1 MAKLINVC
9 LDGSTEQVFPI
20 SVPFLGLFY
29 SPRHN
34 IEIRQ
39 INNPTVAS

>member
-20 SVPFLGLFY
+20 SVPFLGL
-29 SPRHN
+29 SIPQDTILKLGR
-34 IEIRQ
+34 
-39 INNPTVAS
+39 